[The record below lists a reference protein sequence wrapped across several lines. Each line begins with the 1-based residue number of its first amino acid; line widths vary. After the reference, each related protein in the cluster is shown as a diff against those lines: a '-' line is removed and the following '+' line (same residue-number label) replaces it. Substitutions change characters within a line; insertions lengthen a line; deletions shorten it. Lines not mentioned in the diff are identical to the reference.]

1 MGVTPARRG
10 LHHTYKLISMG
21 KMQISIPDDI
31 EKKLRE
37 SIPNRKKGDIS
48 NVIAEALK
56 MWLAKKKAK

>member
-1 MGVTPARRG
+1 MSYWHG
-10 LHHTYKLISMG
+10 LYHTTYKVDLMG

-48 NVIAEALK
+48 NAIAEALE
-56 MWLAKKKAK
+56 MWLAKRKVK